1 MNVNRKARSL
11 GSFGKVAAAVAV
23 AWSMWPAV
31 AGAADSYA
39 GTLYIAGMGGHI
51 AKVDVKI
58 DPSKAD
64 PITVVNLGRLTLND
78 DPAVS
83 KKAYPVHDVRIDHAK
98 NVMFWSA
105 FVPDGD
111 GVRAGKLDL
120 ASGKALSDVK
130 LSKDPKL
137 TMAPMYCGSGQ
148 TKDKFMPVIM
158 GYQGYIDII
167 DKGSMK
173 LERRVFLDNP
183 KIPKNYVWAHGV
195 NSPNGKEF
203 ALWMSLSDTAG
214 KYPRGNDKRQ
224 AVLILDMPALLGG
237 DIKVLRETMLE
248 SDPNASAFFRGYYT
262 SDGKQL
268 LISGRDR
275 NWVLDAK
282 TLKVVAQTANLPGVE
297 THDMQPLPGD
307 RYALL
312 TQRVPMD
319 IAPGKKGVDGQ
330 IELYDVVR
338 KQRVGKTVSVCE
350 ACHKP
355 ANIQTTA
362 VLCGI
367 DSVWKM

>member
-1 MNVNRKARSL
+1 MNEKKESRSP

-23 AWSMWPAV
+23 AWSMWPSAAV
-31 AGAADSYA
+31 AADTYG
-39 GTLYIAGMGGHI
+39 GTLYIAGMGGHV
-51 AKVDVKI
+51 ATVDVKI
-58 DPSKAD
+58 DPSKAE
-64 PITVVNLGRLTLND
+64 PISVANLGRMTLND

-98 NVMFWSA
+98 NVLYWSA

-120 ASGKALSDVK
+120 ASGKMLADVK

-137 TMAPMYCGSGQ
+137 TQAPMYCGSGQ
-148 TKDKFMPVIM
+148 TKDKFLPVIM
-158 GYQGYIDII
+158 GHQGYIDVV
-167 DKGSMK
+167 DKASMK
-173 LERRVFLDNP
+173 LEHRVSLDHP

-203 ALWMSLSDTAG
+203 ALWMSLSDTPG
-214 KYPRGNDKRQ
+214 KFPRGKETRQ
-224 AVLILDMPALLGG
+224 MVFILDMPALVAGN
-237 DIKVLRETMLE
+237 IKVLRETTLE
-248 SDPNASAFFRGYYT
+248 SNPMSAFFRGYYT

-282 TLKVVAQTANLPGVE
+282 TLKVTAETTNLPGVE
-297 THDMQPLPGD
+297 THDIQPLPGD

-312 TQRVPMD
+312 TQRTPLD
-319 IAPGKKGVDGQ
+319 LAPGKKGVDGQ
-330 IELYDVVR
+330 IELYDMVR
-338 KQRVGKTVSVCE
+338 KQRVGKSVSVCDS
-350 ACHKP
+350 CHKP
-355 ANIQTTA
+355 ASITTTA

-367 DSVWKM
+367 DSVWKL

>member
-1 MNVNRKARSL
+1 MNEKKESRSL

-23 AWSMWPAV
+23 AWSMWPSAAV
-31 AGAADSYA
+31 AADTYA
-39 GTLYIAGMGGHI
+39 GTLYIAGMGGHV
-51 AKVDVKI
+51 ATVEVKI
-58 DPSKAD
+58 DPSRPD
-64 PITVVNLGRLTLND
+64 PISVVNLGRITLND

-98 NVMFWSA
+98 NVLYWSA

-120 ASGKALSDVK
+120 ASGKMLADVK

-137 TMAPMYCGSGQ
+137 TQAPMYCGSGQ
-148 TKDKFMPVIM
+148 TKDKFLPVIM
-158 GYQGYIDII
+158 GYQGSIDVV

-173 LERRVFLDNP
+173 LEHRVSLDHP

-203 ALWMSLSDTAG
+203 ALWMSLSDTPG
-214 KYPRGNDKRQ
+214 KFPRGKETRQ
-224 AVLILDMPALLGG
+224 MVFIIDMPALVSG
-237 DIKVLRETMLE
+237 KVKILRETTLVSNPM
-248 SDPNASAFFRGYYT
+248 SAFFRGYYT

-282 TLKVVAQTANLPGVE
+282 TLKVTAETTNLPGVE
-297 THDMQPLPGD
+297 THDIQPLPGD

-312 TQRVPMD
+312 TQRTPLD
-319 IAPGKKGVDGQ
+319 LAPGKKGVDGQ
-330 IELYDVVR
+330 IELYDMVR
-338 KQRVGKTVSVCE
+338 KQRVGKSVSVCDS
-350 ACHKP
+350 CHKP
-355 ANIQTTA
+355 ASITTTA

-367 DSVWKM
+367 DSVWKL

>member
-1 MNVNRKARSL
+1 MNEIRKYRSHA
-11 GSFGKVAAAVAV
+11 SFVKVAAAVAAACSIWPV
-23 AWSMWPAV
+23 A
-31 AGAADSYA
+31 AGAADTYA

-58 DPSKAD
+58 DPSRPE
-64 PITVVNLGRLTLND
+64 PITVVNLDRIALHG

-83 KKAYPVHDVRIDHAK
+83 KKAYPVHDVRIDHAT
-98 NVMFWSA
+98 NVMYWSA

-111 GVRAGKLDL
+111 GVRAGKLNL
-120 ASGKALSDVK
+120 ASGKMLSDVK
-130 LSKDPKL
+130 LTKDPKL
-137 TMAPMYCGSGQ
+137 TLAPMYCGSGQ
-148 TKDKFMPVIM
+148 TKDKFLPVIM
-158 GYQGYIDII
+158 GHQGYIDVL

-173 LERRVFLDNP
+173 LEHRVSLDHP

-195 NSPNGKEF
+195 NSPDGKEF

-214 KYPRGNDKRQ
+214 KFPRGNEKRQ
-224 AVLILDMPALLGG
+224 VVLILDMPALVAGT
-237 DIKVLRETMLE
+237 IKILRETTLE
-248 SDPNASAFFRGYYT
+248 SNPMSAFFRGYYT

-282 TLKVVAQTANLPGVE
+282 TLKVVAETTNLPGVE
-297 THDMQPLPGD
+297 THDIQPLPGD

-312 TQRVPMD
+312 TQRTPMD
-319 IAPGKKGVDGQ
+319 LAAGKKGVDGQ

-338 KQRVGKTVSVCE
+338 KQRVGKTVSVCDG
-350 ACHKP
+350 CHKP